1 MIPLLS
7 ALTLREPNGSA
18 RAVGELLERFKEE
31 YTMGSFSVL
40 NNIPSVNGQN
50 QLYVNNL
57 NLARTLNRLASGKRI
72 NSGAD
77 DAAGLQ
83 IADSLRGNVMA
94 LNQASRNAA
103 DGISV
108 LQIADGALA
117 QVTDLL
123 WRAVTLAEQAE
134 SDIIS
139 SDGRAAL
146 NQEYMQIWQEINR
159 IGVDTN
165 FNGQSLFGTS
175 AFTAISNPNGPSGG
189 QILDIFVGD
198 LAATSSYISVS
209 IGALTAGS
217 GGLGLQATLDS
228 GSGKPTEALSEL
240 KNALGKVAI
249 MRGSIGAGM
258 NRLQAAI
265 NVINVTAQNTLAA
278 ESGIR
283 DANMAEEISN
293 LTKYQ
298 ILAQTGIAALAQAN
312 TNAQNVLSLLR

>member
-1 MIPLLS
+1 
-7 ALTLREPNGSA
+7 
-18 RAVGELLERFKEE
+18 
-31 YTMGSFSVL
+31 MGSFSVL
-40 NNIPSVNGQN
+40 NNIPSINGQN
-50 QLYVNNL
+50 QLNVNNL
-57 NLARTLNRLASGKRI
+57 NLNRTLARMASGKRI

-94 LNQASRNAA
+94 LNQAARNAA

-139 SDGRAAL
+139 KDGKAAL
-146 NQEYMQIWQEINR
+146 NQEYMQIWMEINR
-159 IGVDTN
+159 IGIDTN
-165 FNGQSLFGTS
+165 FNGQSLFGS
-175 AFTAISNPNGPSGG
+175 NAFTAVRTGPGSGIANDVPNGTIGG
-189 QILDIFVGD
+189 SEGWILDVFVGD
-198 LAATSSYISVS
+198 LKANSSYISVS
-209 IGALTAGS
+209 LGGLTAGIGDS
-217 GGLGLQATLDS
+217 TFGGLSLTCTLLQDG
-228 GSGKPTEALSEL
+228 GSPTTALSQL
-240 KNALGKVAI
+240 KSALGMVAI
-249 MRGSIGAGM
+249 MRGALGAGM
-258 NRLQAAI
+258 NRLQSAI

-293 LTKYQ
+293 LTKFQ
-298 ILAQTGIAALAQAN
+298 ILAQTGMAALAQAN

>member
-1 MIPLLS
+1 
-7 ALTLREPNGSA
+7 
-18 RAVGELLERFKEE
+18 
-31 YTMGSFSVL
+31 MGSFSVL
-40 NNIPSVNGQN
+40 NNIPSINGQN

-83 IADSLRGNVMA
+83 IADMLRGNVMA
-94 LNQASRNAA
+94 LNQAARNAS

-108 LQIADGALA
+108 LQIADGALS

-134 SDIIS
+134 SEIIS
-139 SDGRAAL
+139 DAGRNAL
-146 NQEYMQIWQEINR
+146 QQEYSFIQAEINR
-159 IGVDTN
+159 IGTDTN
-165 FNGQSLFGTS
+165 FNGQFLFKTDQFTNIKESLPTALSGT
-175 AFTAISNPNGPSGG
+175 AQATSNAR
-189 QILDIFVGD
+189 LDIFVGD
-198 LAATSSYISVS
+198 LSVTQSYISVS
-209 IGALTAGS
+209 IGTLAFAATTS
-217 GGLGLQATLDS
+217 GGPGLIGTATDAAALNTQ
-228 GSGKPTEALSEL
+228 GGATNALSEL
-240 KNALGKVAI
+240 KDALSKVAI

-265 NVINVTAQNTLAA
+265 NVINVTSQNTLAA

-312 TNAQNVLSLLR
+312 MNAQNVLSLLR

>member
-1 MIPLLS
+1 
-7 ALTLREPNGSA
+7 
-18 RAVGELLERFKEE
+18 
-31 YTMGSFSVL
+31 MGSFSVL

-50 QLYVNNL
+50 QLYVNNI

-83 IADSLRGNVMA
+83 IADRLRGNVMA
-94 LNQASRNAA
+94 LNQAARNAA

-108 LQIADGALA
+108 LQIADGALS

-134 SDIIS
+134 SEIIS
-139 SDGRAAL
+139 PQGKQAL
-146 NQEYMQIWQEINR
+146 QQEYAFIQAEIDR
-159 IGVDTN
+159 IGRDTN
-165 FNGQSLFGTS
+165 FNGQTLFVANQFTS
-175 AFTAISNPNGPSGG
+175 ISAG
-189 QILDIFVGD
+189 QISTLGSDLQTSDARLDIFVGD
-198 LAATSSYISVS
+198 LSQTQSYISVS
-209 IGALTAGS
+209 IGTLSFAAAAGGTGLIGSASSAASLESAATSALGEIN
-217 GGLGLQATLDS
+217 
-228 GSGKPTEALSEL
+228 EALS
-240 KNALGKVAI
+240 KVAI

-265 NVINVTAQNTLAA
+265 NVINVTSQNTLAA

-283 DANMAEEISN
+283 DANIAEEISN

-298 ILAQTGIAALAQAN
+298 ILAQTGMAALAQAN
-312 TNAQNVLSLLR
+312 MNAQNVLSLLR

>member
-1 MIPLLS
+1 
-7 ALTLREPNGSA
+7 
-18 RAVGELLERFKEE
+18 
-31 YTMGSFSVL
+31 MGSFSVL

-50 QLYVNNL
+50 QLNVNNI
-57 NLARTLNRLASGKRI
+57 NLARTLARLSSGKRI

-94 LNQASRNAA
+94 LNQAARNAA

-108 LQIADGALA
+108 LQIADGALS

-139 SDGRAAL
+139 AEGKAAL
-146 NQEYMQIWQEINR
+146 NQEYKQIWMEINR
-159 IGVDTN
+159 IGIDTN
-165 FNGQSLFGTS
+165 FNGQSLFGS
-175 AFTAISNPNGPSGG
+175 DAFTAVTTTDNGTVGKSEGW
-189 QILDIFVGD
+189 ILDVFVGD
-198 LAATSSYISVS
+198 LKANSSYISVS
-209 IGALTAGS
+209 LGGLTAGIGDTVF
-217 GGLGLQATLDS
+217 GGLSLTSELSQG
-228 GSGKPTEALSEL
+228 GSPTSALSEL
-240 KNALGKVAI
+240 KTALGMVAI
-249 MRGSIGAGM
+249 MRGALGAGM
-258 NRLQAAI
+258 NRLQSAI
-265 NVINVTAQNTLAA
+265 NVINVTSQNTLAA

-312 TNAQNVLSLLR
+312 TNAQNVLALLR

>member
-1 MIPLLS
+1 
-7 ALTLREPNGSA
+7 
-18 RAVGELLERFKEE
+18 
-31 YTMGSFSVL
+31 MGSFSVL
-40 NNIPSVNGQN
+40 NNIPSINGQN
-50 QLYVNNL
+50 QLNVNNL
-57 NLARTLNRLASGKRI
+57 NLNRTLARMASGKRI

-94 LNQASRNAA
+94 LNQAARNAA

-139 SDGRAAL
+139 AAGKAAL
-146 NQEYMQIWQEINR
+146 NQEYKQIWMEINR
-159 IGVDTN
+159 IGIDTN

-175 AFTAISNPNGPSGG
+175 AFTAVKTGMDVLGKDNGTNLTPSGNQSEG
-189 QILDIFVGD
+189 HILDIFVGD
-198 LAATSSYISVS
+198 LKANSSYISVS
-209 IGALTAGS
+209 L
-217 GGLGLQATLDS
+217 GGLSAGVQKGGLSLQAELS
-228 GSGKPTEALSEL
+228 QGGSPTNALSEL
-240 KNALGKVAI
+240 KSALGMVAI
-249 MRGSIGAGM
+249 MRGALGAGM
-258 NRLQAAI
+258 NRLQSAI

-293 LTKYQ
+293 LTKFQ
-298 ILAQTGIAALAQAN
+298 ILAQTGMAALAQAN

>member
-1 MIPLLS
+1 
-7 ALTLREPNGSA
+7 
-18 RAVGELLERFKEE
+18 
-31 YTMGSFSVL
+31 MGSFSVL

-94 LNQASRNAA
+94 LNQAARNAA

-108 LQIADGALA
+108 LQIADGALS

-123 WRAVTLAEQAE
+123 WRAATLAEQAE
-134 SDIIS
+134 SEIIS
-139 SDGRAAL
+139 PSGRNAL
-146 NQEYMQIWQEINR
+146 QQEYSLIQAEIDR
-159 IGVDTN
+159 IGKDTN
-165 FNGQSLFGTS
+165 FNGQLLFQSGQFTHVSVGLRDGLPESQQTS
-175 AFTAISNPNGPSGG
+175 NAR
-189 QILDIFVGD
+189 LDVFVGD
-198 LAATSSYISVS
+198 LSVTNSYISVS
-209 IGALTAGS
+209 IGTLAFSALGNNGAASIHS
-217 GGLGLQATLDS
+217 GAQLNVTGQATAALAYL
-228 GSGKPTEALSEL
+228 KEAL
-240 KNALGKVAI
+240 GTVAI

-265 NVINVTAQNTLAA
+265 NVINVTSQNTLAA

-298 ILAQTGIAALAQAN
+298 ILAQTGMAALAQAN

>member
-1 MIPLLS
+1 
-7 ALTLREPNGSA
+7 
-18 RAVGELLERFKEE
+18 
-31 YTMGSFSVL
+31 MGSFTVL
-40 NNIPSVNGQN
+40 NNIPSINGQN

-108 LQIADGALA
+108 LQIADGALS

-139 SDGRAAL
+139 STGKAAL
-146 NQEYMQIWQEINR
+146 QQEYAQIWAEINR
-159 IGVDTN
+159 IGTDTN
-165 FNGQSLFGTS
+165 FNGQTLFGS
-175 AFTAISNPNGPSGG
+175 AAFTAITDSTTKDGDVG
-189 QILDIFVGD
+189 QILHVFVGD
-198 LAATSSYISVS
+198 LTARSYIGVS
-209 IGALTAGS
+209 IGALAAG
-217 GGLGLQATLDS
+217 GTIAAADGLGLTFAIGSSTAGPSGAGINATQAL
-228 GSGKPTEALSEL
+228 GQLKEAL
-240 KNALGKVAI
+240 NQVAI
-249 MRGSIGAGM
+249 MRGSLGAGM

-265 NVINVTAQNTLAA
+265 NVINVTSQNTLAA

-298 ILAQTGIAALAQAN
+298 ILAQTGMAALAQAN

>member
-1 MIPLLS
+1 
-7 ALTLREPNGSA
+7 
-18 RAVGELLERFKEE
+18 
-31 YTMGSFSVL
+31 MGSFSVL
-40 NNIPSVNGQN
+40 NNIPAINGQN
-50 QLYVNNL
+50 QLNVNNV
-57 NLARTLNRLASGKRI
+57 NLARTLSRLSSGKRI

-94 LNQASRNAA
+94 MNQAARNAA

-108 LQIADGALA
+108 LQIADGALS

-139 SDGRAAL
+139 AEGKAAL
-146 NQEYMQIWQEINR
+146 NQEYKQIWMEINR
-159 IGVDTN
+159 IGIDTN
-165 FNGQSLFGTS
+165 FNGQSLFGS
-175 AFTAISNPNGPSGG
+175 AAFTAVTTTNNGTVGG
-189 QILDIFVGD
+189 SEGWILDVFVGD
-198 LAATSSYISVS
+198 LKANSSYISVS
-209 IGALTAGS
+209 LGGLTAGIGDTVF
-217 GGLGLQATLDS
+217 GGLSLTSELSQG
-228 GSGKPTEALSEL
+228 GSPTSALSEL
-240 KNALGKVAI
+240 KTALGMVAI
-249 MRGSIGAGM
+249 MRGALGAGM
-258 NRLQAAI
+258 NRLQSAI
-265 NVINVTAQNTLAA
+265 NVINVTSQNTLAA

-312 TNAQNVLSLLR
+312 TNAQNVLALLR